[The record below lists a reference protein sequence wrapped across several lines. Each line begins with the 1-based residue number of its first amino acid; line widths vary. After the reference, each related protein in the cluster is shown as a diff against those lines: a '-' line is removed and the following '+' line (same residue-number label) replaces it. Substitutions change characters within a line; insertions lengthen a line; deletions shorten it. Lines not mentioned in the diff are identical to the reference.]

1 MMVSEPHDLPVE
13 SPADVVDIVS
23 IALPDAP
30 EALPPESGVDMAN
43 RDAPTPVDA
52 EMPSLLDAAGIDVA
66 WDDEISPTTADSAES
81 VTQDVVAAAEPQA
94 IPQAIPTAMQDELG
108 VEAADVA
115 AFSMDNN
122 AELQEPQADVPF
134 SERAPWVP
142 PADYVPSPFAIPRD
156 QHTVSRKHISKNA
169 LSVLYRLHE
178 AGYRALLV
186 GGGVRDVLL
195 GRSPKDFDIATDA
208 TPEQVRRLFRNC
220 RLIGRRFRLA
230 HVLFGRDVVEVATFR
245 ASGEDE
251 PGRQADESGRL
262 LRDNVYGT
270 IEDDVPRRDFTVNA
284 LYYDIADFSVLDH
297 VGGMQDLRDGVLRLL
312 GDPETR
318 YREDPVRMLR
328 AARFAAKLGFKLHE
342 DTEKPIAELSSLL
355 AGIPPAR
362 LIDECIKLFHT
373 GHGAASLN
381 ELVRLDLLRWLLPP
395 LHEAMS
401 QVEDDG
407 AAWAFLYAALSNTDR
422 RVAEGLPLSTAFLFA
437 ALLWPVVVMQAQA
450 HAHAGQPEAMLLQQ
464 AGDDVLHQIQPH
476 VSIPRHLQLLIR
488 EIWEMQ
494 VRFVVHQGR
503 GVASLHGH
511 PRFRAAYDF
520 LLLRAQIGEPQ
531 AVEDAAWW
539 QAFVESGAD
548 TAQAFGA
555 GEKGRSKRRRSSRRR
570 KGAEGALALDDAD
583 NAAENVEYDDE
594 HESADAEDVG
604 LAADDEPSDETMDGD
619 DVPAMTLAAGGLNEP
634 DTVQA
639 LDHPVPES
647 SGVSA
652 EVLLGAPLDA
662 APAEVVPESSS
673 LLTDDADTLSEAA
686 HGTDDVVEAEV
697 APPAVVAAVDAGQVA
712 TLEHD
717 PEVSPCPPPL
727 AV

>member
-1 MMVSEPHDLPVE
+1 MVSEPHDLPVE
-13 SPADVVDIVS
+13 STAEPVEIVSLVEPDATTLSSALLEAASVEMPAD
-23 IALPDAP
+23 
-30 EALPPESGVDMAN
+30 DMSQNASSSV
-43 RDAPTPVDA
+43 PA
-52 EMPSLLDAAGIDVA
+52 EVPSLLDAAGIDVA
-66 WDDEISPTTADSAES
+66 WDDEVSPTTTDIADNA
-81 VTQDVVAAAEPQA
+81 VAAAAPQA
-94 IPQAIPTAMQDELG
+94 IVDAPSL
-108 VEAADVA
+108 EAVVDADADVA
-115 AFSMDNN
+115 AASADAQTSL
-122 AELQEPQADVPF
+122 AEVPL

-156 QHTVSRKHISKNA
+156 QHAVSRKHISKNA

-178 AGYRALLV
+178 SGFRALLV

-245 ASGEDE
+245 AAGEDV
-251 PGRQADESGRL
+251 PGRTADESGRL

-373 GHGAASLN
+373 GHGAASLH

-407 AAWAFLYAALSNTDR
+407 AAWACLYAALSNTDR

-494 VRFVVHQGR
+494 VRVVVHQGR

-511 PRFRAAYDF
+511 PRFRSAYDF
-520 LLLRAQIGEPQ
+520 LLLRAQVGEPQ

-548 TAQAFGA
+548 TALDVSS

-570 KGAEGALALDDAD
+570 KGTDALAAEGEADASLDDSASELDDAEHDVSFDREQDESGVDGELGTGD
-583 NAAENVEYDDE
+583 NAEIPVEMFAE
-594 HESADAEDVG
+594 HTHAH
-604 LAADDEPSDETMDGD
+604 
-619 DVPAMTLAAGGLNEP
+619 
-634 DTVQA
+634 VQ
-639 LDHPVPES
+639 D
-647 SGVSA
+647 
-652 EVLLGAPLDA
+652 DA
-662 APAEVVPESSS
+662 APDLKMATQSHDEVAAISGGDEVHDVESAALPQPDVAHLEPSEAEAATEVAQ
-673 LLTDDADTLSEAA
+673 DADVETTAHTAADSSPEHTPNEA
-686 HGTDDVVEAEV
+686 V
-697 APPAVVAAVDAGQVA
+697 
-712 TLEHD
+712 
-717 PEVSPCPPPL
+717 CPPSTT
-727 AV
+727 

>member
-1 MMVSEPHDLPVE
+1 MLFFMMVSEPHDLSVESAADPVE
-13 SPADVVDIVS
+13 IVS
-23 IALPDAP
+23 IAQPDLP
-30 EALPPESGVDMAN
+30 EVVPPETGADTVSQDV
-43 RDAPTPVDA
+43 PPPVDA
-52 EMPSLLDAAGIDVA
+52 EMPSLLDAAGINVA
-66 WDDEISPTTADSAES
+66 WDDEISPAINDVAES
-81 VTQDVVAAAEPQA
+81 GVDAVVPQA
-94 IPQAIPTAMQDELG
+94 MRDELS
-108 VEAADVA
+108 VEAAIDADVPA
-115 AFSMDNN
+115 VSAEASMPF
-122 AELQEPQADVPF
+122 AEVPF
-134 SERAPWVP
+134 SEREPWVP

-156 QHTVSRKHISKNA
+156 QHSVSRKHISKNA

-178 AGYRALLV
+178 SGYRALLV

-195 GRSPKDFDIATDA
+195 GRAPKDFDIATDA

-395 LHEAMS
+395 LYEAMS

-531 AVEDAAWW
+531 AIEDAAWW

-548 TAQAFGA
+548 SSQVFGA
-555 GEKGRSKRRRSSRRR
+555 AEKGRSKRRRSSRRR
-570 KGAEGALALDDAD
+570 KGADGAVVVEEADIDAD
-583 NAAENVEYDDE
+583 NVG
-594 HESADAEDVG
+594 HEPADAGCVEFDAQDVQPEVVVVADEQHEVALTAEG
-604 LAADDEPSDETMDGD
+604 LDEKD
-619 DVPAMTLAAGGLNEP
+619 PAREIALLVAESPAPVP
-634 DTVQA
+634 DTQ
-639 LDHPVPES
+639 LDTPLGATPVEVMPETPSLPADGADAVPEAEPEA
-647 SGVSA
+647 GHDAEQVST
-652 EVLLGAPLDA
+652 EVG
-662 APAEVVPESSS
+662 
-673 LLTDDADTLSEAA
+673 
-686 HGTDDVVEAEV
+686 VEAEV
-697 APPAVVAAVDAGQVA
+697 ATSAVVVDADGSESVSPP
-712 TLEHD
+712 LEHD
-717 PEVSPCPPPL
+717 PAAPVCPPPA

>member
-1 MMVSEPHDLPVE
+1 MVSIPRALPVE
-13 SPADVVDIVS
+13 PAAESVNVDCIVAPDTLPVMPDEVNSHVNENVATEDTSPAT
-23 IALPDAP
+23 
-30 EALPPESGVDMAN
+30 EANA
-43 RDAPTPVDA
+43 A
-52 EMPSLLDAAGIDVA
+52 SLLDAIDVA
-66 WDDEISPTTADSAES
+66 WDEQEDGQEDEHT
-81 VTQDVVAAAEPQA
+81 AEPA
-94 IPQAIPTAMQDELG
+94 DAKDEPSAPL
-108 VEAADVA
+108 
-115 AFSMDNN
+115 
-122 AELQEPQADVPF
+122 AELPLT
-134 SERAPWVP
+134 EREPWVL

-156 QHTVSRKHISKNA
+156 QHGVSRKHISKNA

-178 AGYRALLV
+178 SGFRALLV

-251 PGRQADESGRL
+251 PGRKADESGRL

-270 IEDDVPRRDFTVNA
+270 IEDDVVRRDFTVNA

-362 LIDECIKLFHT
+362 LIDECVKLFHT
-373 GHGAASLN
+373 GHGAASLH

-422 RVAEGLPLSTAFLFA
+422 RVADGLPLSTAFLFA

-450 HAHAGQPEAMLLQQ
+450 HAHAGQPEAVLLQQ
-464 AGDDVLHQIQPH
+464 AGDEVLYQIQPH
-476 VSIPRHLQLLIR
+476 IAIPRHLQLLIR

-520 LLLRAQIGEPQ
+520 LLLRTQVGEPQ
-531 AVEDAAWW
+531 ALEDAAWW
-539 QAFVESGAD
+539 QAFVETGAED
-548 TAQAFGA
+548 ALGL
-555 GEKGRSKRRRSSRRR
+555 GGGDKGRSKRRRSSRRR
-570 KGAEGALALDDAD
+570 KGAESAAGETETLDESDLDGAHDDATND
-583 NAAENVEYDDE
+583 MEAEASDVNQVEISEAEAVAMDAAETTVTAEQAMAEAVEALGDE
-594 HESADAEDVG
+594 PMASMMDSGAEVSQVERVEEQAVVEPEPEPEQHKPTEPVESALLDASTQD
-604 LAADDEPSDETMDGD
+604 A
-619 DVPAMTLAAGGLNEP
+619 DVPAENASAEEALAERAATEP
-634 DTVQA
+634 LITETAHDA
-639 LDHPVPES
+639 HEPVPPK
-647 SGVSA
+647 A
-652 EVLLGAPLDA
+652 
-662 APAEVVPESSS
+662 
-673 LLTDDADTLSEAA
+673 
-686 HGTDDVVEAEV
+686 
-697 APPAVVAAVDAGQVA
+697 
-712 TLEHD
+712 
-717 PEVSPCPPPL
+717 
-727 AV
+727 

>member
-1 MMVSEPHDLPVE
+1 MVSEPHALPVE
-13 SPADVVDIVS
+13 PAAELVNVDCIVAPDTALVVPDEVESQVIENVATEDVAMEVTEDASPAT
-23 IALPDAP
+23 DANT
-30 EALPPESGVDMAN
+30 A
-43 RDAPTPVDA
+43 
-52 EMPSLLDAAGIDVA
+52 SLLDAIDVA
-66 WDDEISPTTADSAES
+66 WDEQVDELADELANDGADEASDEAVNERPAETAD
-81 VTQDVVAAAEPQA
+81 AAVHPDEAGTSDLTDAVDEPPVPIA
-94 IPQAIPTAMQDELG
+94 DLPFTARE
-108 VEAADVA
+108 
-115 AFSMDNN
+115 
-122 AELQEPQADVPF
+122 
-134 SERAPWVP
+134 PWVP

-156 QHTVSRKHISKNA
+156 QHGVSRKHISKNA

-178 AGYRALLV
+178 SGFRALLV

-251 PGRQADESGRL
+251 PGRKADESGRL

-270 IEDDVPRRDFTVNA
+270 IEDDFVRRDFTVNA

-342 DTEKPIAELSSLL
+342 DTEKPISELSSLL

-362 LIDECIKLFHT
+362 LIDECVKLFHT
-373 GHGAASLN
+373 GHGAASLH

-401 QVEDDG
+401 RVEDDG
-407 AAWAFLYAALSNTDR
+407 AAWAFLYAALSNTDH

-464 AGDDVLHQIQPH
+464 AGDEVLYQIQPH
-476 VSIPRHLQLLIR
+476 ISIPRHLQLLIR

-520 LLLRAQIGEPQ
+520 LLLRAQVGEPQ
-531 AVEDAAWW
+531 ALEDAAWW
-539 QAFVESGAD
+539 QAFVETGAED
-548 TAQAFGA
+548 ALGL
-555 GEKGRSKRRRSSRRR
+555 GGGDKGRSKRRRSSRRR
-570 KGAEGALALDDAD
+570 KGGADASAEGATEIDTEVDEHDGEQDEESLSDVASLDVVGEPSQSVEAIEAIAQNADAAD
-583 NAAENVEYDDE
+583 VSFQAEVEQESTVQSDFHDEHVDVQVEAPDDE
-594 HESADAEDVG
+594 VNTPETSAGHEPARAQDEAKDAPYEALTAQPELD
-604 LAADDEPSDETMDGD
+604 PSSDES
-619 DVPAMTLAAGGLNEP
+619 VNS
-634 DTVQA
+634 Q
-639 LDHPVPES
+639 
-647 SGVSA
+647 VS
-652 EVLLGAPLDA
+652 V
-662 APAEVVPESSS
+662 
-673 LLTDDADTLSEAA
+673 
-686 HGTDDVVEAEV
+686 
-697 APPAVVAAVDAGQVA
+697 
-712 TLEHD
+712 
-717 PEVSPCPPPL
+717 
-727 AV
+727 

>member
-1 MMVSEPHDLPVE
+1 MVSEPHDLFVEPTAEPVDVVMIAQSDSPEIAPVE
-13 SPADVVDIVS
+13 AGV
-23 IALPDAP
+23 
-30 EALPPESGVDMAN
+30 EAMSQE
-43 RDAPTPVDA
+43 APTPVEA

-66 WDDEISPTTADSAES
+66 WDDEVSPASTD
-81 VTQDVVAAAEPQA
+81 AAENGIDTPQA
-94 IPQAIPTAMQDELG
+94 MQAELN
-108 VEAADVA
+108 VEAAVDTGVDVA
-115 AFSMDNN
+115 VAST
-122 AELQEPQADVPF
+122 EVQEPQADVPF
-134 SERAPWVP
+134 SERAPWTP
-142 PADYVPSPFAIPRD
+142 PEGYVPSPFAIPRD
-156 QHTVSRKHISKNA
+156 QHGVSRKHISKNA

-178 AGYRALLV
+178 SGFRALLV

-245 ASGEDE
+245 AAGEDV
-251 PGRQADESGRL
+251 PGRTADESGRL

-328 AARFAAKLGFKLHE
+328 AARFAAKLGFRLHE
-342 DTEKPIAELSSLL
+342 DTEKPIAELSNLL
-355 AGIPPAR
+355 AGIPAAR
-362 LIDECIKLFHT
+362 LIDECVKLFHT
-373 GHGAASLN
+373 GHGAASLH

-422 RVAEGLPLSTAFLFA
+422 RVADGLPLSTAFLFA

-511 PRFRAAYDF
+511 PRFRSAYDF
-520 LLLRAQIGEPQ
+520 LLLRAQVGEPQ

-539 QAFVESGAD
+539 LAFVESGAD
-548 TAQAFGA
+548 TALDLGV
-555 GEKGRSKRRRSSRRR
+555 GDKGRSKRRRSSRRR
-570 KGAEGALALDDAD
+570 KGTDAVAIEGEAGASLGDAASELDDAEHD
-583 NAAENVEYDDE
+583 VNFDSEQDYRGLDGELIAGDDAEIPAEMLDEHVPAHAPAQGVAAPDLDRAAQSHDEVAATSGGDETHDVEPAALPQPDVAHTEPGEAEAATAVVQDANVEF
-594 HESADAEDVG
+594 
-604 LAADDEPSDETMDGD
+604 
-619 DVPAMTLAAGGLNEP
+619 
-634 DTVQA
+634 
-639 LDHPVPES
+639 
-647 SGVSA
+647 
-652 EVLLGAPLDA
+652 
-662 APAEVVPESSS
+662 
-673 LLTDDADTLSEAA
+673 AA
-686 HGTDDVVEAEV
+686 HT
-697 APPAVVAAVDAGQVA
+697 AVDVS
-712 TLEHD
+712 LEHT
-717 PEVSPCPPPL
+717 PNGVVCPPTTT
-727 AV
+727 

>member
-1 MMVSEPHDLPVE
+1 MVSEPHDLPVE
-13 SPADVVDIVS
+13 STAEPVEMMFSVE
-23 IALPDAP
+23 PDAVEIVP
-30 EALPPESGVDMAN
+30 VEVAPVEASVS
-43 RDAPTPVDA
+43 DAGQDVQASAHT
-52 EMPSLLDAAGIDVA
+52 EIPSLLDAVGIDVA
-66 WDDEISPTTADSAES
+66 WDDEVSPTTTD
-81 VTQDVVAAAEPQA
+81 AAEDAVDAPQM
-94 IPQAIPTAMQDELG
+94 MQDELDLET
-108 VEAADVA
+108 VPDVA
-115 AFSMDNN
+115 AVC
-122 AELQEPQADVPF
+122 AEVDSALADVPF
-134 SERAPWVP
+134 SERAPWVL
-142 PADYVPSPFAIPRD
+142 PADYVPSEFAIPRD
-156 QHTVSRKHISKNA
+156 QHSVSRKHISKNA

-178 AGYRALLV
+178 SGYRALLV

-245 ASGEDE
+245 AAGEDV
-251 PGRQADESGRL
+251 PGRTADENGRL

-342 DTEKPIAELSSLL
+342 DTEQPIAELSSLL

-362 LIDECIKLFHT
+362 LIDECVKLFHT
-373 GHGAASLN
+373 GHGAASLH

-464 AGDDVLHQIQPH
+464 AGDEVLHQIQPH

-520 LLLRAQIGEPQ
+520 LLLRAQVGEPQ

-539 QAFVESGAD
+539 LAFVESGAD
-548 TAQAFGA
+548 TALDLGV

-570 KGAEGALALDDAD
+570 KGADAVAVEGEADASLDDAASELD
-583 NAAENVEYDDE
+583 DAEHDVSFDIEQDESGLDGEFTASDDAAIPVEMLDE
-594 HESADAEDVG
+594 HVPAPAHDDVAATSGGDEAHDVEPAALPQPDAAHLEPGEAEAATAVAQDADVEIAPHTVADA
-604 LAADDEPSDETMDGD
+604 S
-619 DVPAMTLAAGGLNEP
+619 
-634 DTVQA
+634 
-639 LDHPVPES
+639 
-647 SGVSA
+647 
-652 EVLLGAPLDA
+652 
-662 APAEVVPESSS
+662 
-673 LLTDDADTLSEAA
+673 
-686 HGTDDVVEAEV
+686 
-697 APPAVVAAVDAGQVA
+697 
-712 TLEHD
+712 LEHT
-717 PEVSPCPPPL
+717 PNEAVCPPTT
-727 AV
+727 A

>member
-1 MMVSEPHDLPVE
+1 MVVEPHDLSVESSAEPVVTVSLTEVEFSPEPVADLPPSSEEIAEEAYAAPVE
-13 SPADVVDIVS
+13 VH
-23 IALPDAP
+23 
-30 EALPPESGVDMAN
+30 EALPV
-43 RDAPTPVDA
+43 
-52 EMPSLLDAAGIDVA
+52 
-66 WDDEISPTTADSAES
+66 
-81 VTQDVVAAAEPQA
+81 EPQA
-94 IPQAIPTAMQDELG
+94 ERVIEGALPEAEAQAPDESALHEPEMSEPATHESAF
-108 VEAADVA
+108 EASELDEPLFDASESLPEVGA
-115 AFSMDNN
+115 ASPEP
-122 AELQEPQADVPF
+122 AEPEHELAL
-134 SERAPWVP
+134 SEREPWVP

-156 QHTVSRKHISKNA
+156 QHGVSRKHISKNA

-178 AGYRALLV
+178 SGFRALLV

-245 ASGEDE
+245 ASGEDV

-270 IEDDVPRRDFTVNA
+270 IEDDVERRDFTVNA

-328 AARFAAKLGFKLHE
+328 AARFAAKLGFKLHA
-342 DTEKPIAELSSLL
+342 DTEQPIAELSSLL

-362 LIDECIKLFHT
+362 LIDECVKLFHT
-373 GHGAASLN
+373 GHGAASLS

-395 LHEAMS
+395 LHEALS
-401 QVEDDG
+401 HAEDDG

-422 RVAEGLPLSTAFLFA
+422 RVDEGLPLSTAFLFA

-464 AGDDVLHQIQPH
+464 AGDEVMQLIQPH
-476 VSIPRHLQLLIR
+476 VAIPRHLQLLIR

-520 LLLRAQIGEPQ
+520 LLLRAQVGEPQ

-548 TAQAFGA
+548 DTPGV
-555 GEKGRSKRRRSSRRR
+555 GGGDKGRSKRRRSSRRR
-570 KGAEGALALDDAD
+570 KGAESAASEANEPDVSDMDVDDAHDVEGDEMGVSEIEAVALDSLDAAPMADQAVGEHVDTDGLRDEPLAAVLDAD
-583 NAAENVEYDDE
+583 ADTPQDEVTLAQEMPIESAEGAGVEVVAEALHVDAPAADVPIEETPGESVATGVVVAESAPAE
-594 HESADAEDVG
+594 HESA
-604 LAADDEPSDETMDGD
+604 T
-619 DVPAMTLAAGGLNEP
+619 
-634 DTVQA
+634 
-639 LDHPVPES
+639 H
-647 SGVSA
+647 
-652 EVLLGAPLDA
+652 
-662 APAEVVPESSS
+662 
-673 LLTDDADTLSEAA
+673 
-686 HGTDDVVEAEV
+686 EV
-697 APPAVVAAVDAGQVA
+697 A
-712 TLEHD
+712 
-717 PEVSPCPPPL
+717 CPPPV
-727 AV
+727 A

>member
-1 MMVSEPHDLPVE
+1 MVFEPHDLPVE
-13 SPADVVDIVS
+13 STAEPVVTASLTEVESPEIELSPESVENPTPPS
-23 IALPDAP
+23 SEEVEAHVCAAP
-30 EALPPESGVDMAN
+30 VEVDEALPV
-43 RDAPTPVDA
+43 
-52 EMPSLLDAAGIDVA
+52 
-66 WDDEISPTTADSAES
+66 
-81 VTQDVVAAAEPQA
+81 EPQ
-94 IPQAIPTAMQDELG
+94 TEF
-108 VEAADVA
+108 VTEAALSESEAQVPNEPA
-115 AFSMDNN
+115 LHEPETHESAFEAS
-122 AELQEPQADVPF
+122 ELDEPEFDESEPQSDVGAASPEPEHEVAL
-134 SERAPWVP
+134 SEREPWVP

-156 QHTVSRKHISKNA
+156 QHSVSRKHISKNA

-178 AGYRALLV
+178 SGFRALLV

-195 GRSPKDFDIATDA
+195 GRAPKDFDIATDA

-270 IEDDVPRRDFTVNA
+270 IEDDVQRRDFTVNA

-328 AARFAAKLGFKLHE
+328 AARFAAKLGFKLHP
-342 DTEKPIAELSSLL
+342 DTEQPIAELSSLL
-355 AGIPPAR
+355 AGVPPAR
-362 LIDECIKLFHT
+362 LIDECVKLFHT
-373 GHGAASLN
+373 GHGAASLH

-395 LHEAMS
+395 LHAAMS

-464 AGDDVLHQIQPH
+464 AGDEVLQQIQPH
-476 VSIPRHLQLLIR
+476 VAIPRHLQLLIR

-511 PRFRAAYDF
+511 PRFRSAYDF
-520 LLLRAQIGEPQ
+520 LLLRAQVGEPQ
-531 AVEDAAWW
+531 ALDDAAWW

-548 TAQAFGA
+548 DTLVFGA

-570 KGAEGALALDDAD
+570 KSSDAIDAVVVGEADEALDEAASDVEDVEDAASEVSEVSEPAAAEPQD
-583 NAAENVEYDDE
+583 TLQPAVAPSEAASELIDEAADQQQGSAEFVSEPQVDVLMDKPADEPVATPMSAPSDAENV
-594 HESADAEDVG
+594 SAQVV
-604 LAADDEPSDETMDGD
+604 DGD
-619 DVPAMTLAAGGLNEP
+619 
-634 DTVQA
+634 VQA
-639 LDHPVPES
+639 M
-647 SGVSA
+647 
-652 EVLLGAPLDA
+652 APLTENEH
-662 APAEVVPESSS
+662 APA
-673 LLTDDADTLSEAA
+673 A
-686 HGTDDVVEAEV
+686 V
-697 APPAVVAAVDAGQVA
+697 ASQPPTV
-712 TLEHD
+712 
-717 PEVSPCPPPL
+717 
-727 AV
+727 